1 MVKSASAEE
10 LGRGRITRQP
20 AIVPSQN
27 LDEPTPVQSA
37 QLPEGKILG
46 RVSTSK

>member
-1 MVKSASAEE
+1 MIKSASAEE

-27 LDEPTPVQSA
+27 LDESMNEPPA
-37 QLPEGKILG
+37 QLPEGN
-46 RVSTSK
+46 S